1 MSQPVRTC
9 VGCRRK
15 AGKSELVRLVWQE
28 ACVVDPAQREPGRGA
43 YLHRGPDCVALA
55 VKRRSL
61 GRALRVTGVDP
72 EVLTRRWAEAG
83 AGELA

>member
-1 MSQPVRTC
+1 MAQPVRTC

-15 AGKSELVRLVWQE
+15 AGKSELVRLVWQQSV
-28 ACVVDPAQREPGRGA
+28 VVDPAQREPGRGA
-43 YLHRGPDCVALA
+43 YLHPGPDCVALA

-72 EVLTRRWAEAG
+72 EVLTHRWAEAG

>member
-15 AGKSELVRLVWQE
+15 AEKSELVRLVWQQ

-43 YLHRGPDCVALA
+43 YLHRGPDCLALA
-55 VKRRSL
+55 LKRRSL
-61 GRALRVTGVDP
+61 GRALRVGGVDP
-72 EVLTRRWAEAG
+72 DLLTHRWVEAG
-83 AGELA
+83 AGQPA